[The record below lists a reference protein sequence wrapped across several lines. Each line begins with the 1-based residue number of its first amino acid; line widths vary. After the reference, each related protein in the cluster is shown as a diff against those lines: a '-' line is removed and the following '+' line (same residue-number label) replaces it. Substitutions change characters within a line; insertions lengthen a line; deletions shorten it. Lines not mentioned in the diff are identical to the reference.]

1 MVAALK
7 VLLRTECSPLE
18 AGVEYSVP
26 DNSLLMPLLTQLEGL
41 QALWAAVDRSE
52 LISVTFWNALLV
64 HDTHPCFACQI
75 PQNKHGFST
84 RIDVRSST
92 RRSKRY
98 QKQQSLI
105 MTDVKHDRQPLI
117 LCKVVGL

>member
-18 AGVEYSVP
+18 AGVEYFVP

-64 HDTHPCFACQI
+64 HDTHPCFALPDSPKQTWL
-75 PQNKHGFST
+75 F
-84 RIDVRSST
+84 
-92 RRSKRY
+92 Y
-98 QKQQSLI
+98 QDRCEIIYTQ
-105 MTDVKHDRQPLI
+105 VKTLPETAVVDYDR
-117 LCKVVGL
+117 CKA